1 MIYASTRLNESDGT
15 KVFVDSSGRRKRIL
29 ALFGGAAAL
38 SALAYIGVVIAS
50 VVQAPAAELTTK
62 ATVSSTAAAT
72 TSAKATTGATAA
84 ATTSPST
91 TTPAALPPGFRNPGP
106 MGQPGGPR

>member
-38 SALAYIGVVIAS
+38 GALAYIGVVIAS

-62 ATVSSTAAAT
+62 ATVSSTATATATATATKPAT
-72 TSAKATTGATAA
+72 TTAKA
-84 ATTSPST
+84 S
-91 TTPAALPPGFRNPGP
+91 TPASAPPGSRNPGP
-106 MGQPGGPR
+106 MGAPGGPR